1 MQFHIMQFQFW
12 KGKQVER
19 YLSYQD
25 QSSTLSDGEDN
36 NSGSLNRGGIIG
48 LIFFENIIGSS
59 PEIRRVKFL
68 GNNRLL
74 YIISIFKFGSFKN
87 PFTTITILSEL
98 YFRFKIFILQVQ
110 TKKVISISYGSTFDK
125 VLPYIRQRTAS
136 FCALLYINQS
146 MYHS

>member
-1 MQFHIMQFQFW
+1 MKSSARIYETSDSQFLRTTTRI
-12 KGKQVER
+12 
-19 YLSYQD
+19 LSEP
-25 QSSTLSDGEDN
+25 EDN
-36 NSGSLNRGGIIG
+36 NSGPLNRGGIIG

-59 PEIRRVKFL
+59 PEIQRVKFL
-68 GNNRLL
+68 GNDRLV
-74 YIISIFKFGSFKN
+74 YIFSIFKFGSFKN
-87 PFTTITILSEL
+87 PFRTITILSEL

-110 TKKVISISYGSTFDK
+110 TKKVIYVSYGSTFDK